1 MLSLALQL
9 LISSQPCSLSI
20 ARSALGHKYN
30 FCCFCWLF
38 TCFSFTR
45 AVPGIVIDISRFRY
59 SHTLCICLCFS
70 SIWLFTFR
78 RVTFHT
84 WACKCSIRQY
94 HRQSDHCFTP
104 TWECTVHIAQCTVHN
119 PSYQLPMC
127 NVQVIQVR
135 SMFLSIKFPCT
146 NTTVVLLQI
155 QSPNNTL
162 YKCSIVS
169 RPHPFISPCT
179 RPAQIQAS
187 TSNPPS
193 PLICTMCSAQSQSH
207 EINQVHKFYSVRVSL
222 SLLDL
227 NPIYISF

>member
-30 FCCFCWLF
+30 FYCFLLIVYIF
-38 TCFSFTR
+38 NLTS

-59 SHTLCICLCFS
+59 SHTLCICHCFS

-104 TWECTVHIAQCTVHN
+104 TCAFTVHSVQCTVHN
-119 PSYQLPMC
+119 RSYQLPMC

-162 YKCSIVS
+162 YKCTIVS

-187 TSNPPS
+187 TLTPPS
-193 PLICTMCSAQSQSH
+193 PLDMHNVQCAILVT
-207 EINQVHKFYSVRVSL
+207 
-222 SLLDL
+222 
-227 NPIYISF
+227 